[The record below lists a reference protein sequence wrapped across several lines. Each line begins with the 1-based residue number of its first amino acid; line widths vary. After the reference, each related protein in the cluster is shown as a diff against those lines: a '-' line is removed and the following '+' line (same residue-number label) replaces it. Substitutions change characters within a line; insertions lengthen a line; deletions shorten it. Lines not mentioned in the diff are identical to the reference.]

1 MVTELV
7 HTPKLKNEEDM
18 RQFMEDI
25 RCIPLLTAQEEK
37 DLARRS
43 AQGDEDA
50 IRQLVNANLRLVV
63 AIARRYY
70 NGAVPMLDMIQ
81 EGAIGLLAAARKFD
95 YTKDVRF
102 STYAAKWIRQGIMRY
117 VANNMEPIRVPA
129 HTAAL
134 IHRVTESQAA
144 LRLETGL
151 EPSLEAV
158 ARHCGLPE
166 EKVRQLLQLQPKICS
181 LDAAAD
187 PDGGTVP
194 VADTQNPQPHQQLVR
209 EELVRT
215 LEQLMDRLAPRQKQL
230 LQLRF
235 GMTDGKYH
243 SLEDVGAALGISK
256 ERARQVEKQAMDK
269 LKQLGA
275 DIGLEDFLE

>member
-7 HTPKLKNEEDM
+7 HAPQLKNEEDM

-25 RCIPLLTAQEEK
+25 RRIPLLTAQEEK

-70 NGAVPMLDMIQ
+70 NGSVPMLDMIQ

-102 STYAAKWIRQGIMRY
+102 STYATKWIRQGIMRY
-117 VANNMEPIRVPA
+117 VANNLEPIRVPA

-134 IHRVTESQAA
+134 IRRVNEAQAA
-144 LRLETGL
+144 LRLEMGQ
-151 EPSLEAV
+151 EPSIEAV
-158 ARHCGLPE
+158 AADCGLPA
-166 EKVRQLLQLQPKICS
+166 EKVQQLLQLQPKICS
-181 LDAAAD
+181 LDAAT
-187 PDGGTVP
+187 DGDGAAAP
-194 VADTQNPQPHQQLVR
+194 MADTQSLQPHQQLVR
-209 EELVRT
+209 EELERT
-215 LEQLMDRLAPRQKQL
+215 LEQLLDRLTARQKQL

-235 GMTDGKYH
+235 GMTDGKCH
-243 SLEDVGAALGISK
+243 SLEEVGVALGISK

-269 LKQLGA
+269 LKQLGT